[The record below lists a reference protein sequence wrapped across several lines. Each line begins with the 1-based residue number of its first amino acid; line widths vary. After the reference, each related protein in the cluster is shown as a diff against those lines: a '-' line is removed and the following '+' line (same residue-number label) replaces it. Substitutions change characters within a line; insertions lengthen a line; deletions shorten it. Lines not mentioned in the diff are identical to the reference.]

1 MKLVETTRN
10 VKMEQEIPF
19 ETFQPENRPTFI
31 DFPLFQGIFQWE
43 EPDETFS
50 IYCRSEI
57 SVACENIRF
66 SSLFA
71 AGDVSRSGEERL
83 EKWMFSQAKISK
95 ISTIWKA
102 PKVMACDWR
111 ISIRLVFLFQS
122 SLLVIVIKGSEKS
135 SCEGGF

>member
-1 MKLVETTRN
+1 
-10 VKMEQEIPF
+10 MEQEIPF

-43 EPDETFS
+43 EPDETFF

-71 AGDVSRSGEERL
+71 AEGRFARNVPSYEVRGETD
-83 EKWMFSQAKISK
+83 AV
-95 ISTIWKA
+95 A
-102 PKVMACDWR
+102 
-111 ISIRLVFLFQS
+111 
-122 SLLVIVIKGSEKS
+122 G
-135 SCEGGF
+135 